1 VIEMKVKF
9 FRNDVII
16 EIIVKPQL
24 KRKLC
29 IVAMCIM
36 RISNCTR
43 HTQFDYV
50 YLMVNTFNV

>member
-1 VIEMKVKF
+1 MKVNF
-9 FRNDVII
+9 FRNNGII

-43 HTQFDYV
+43 HTQFNYV
-50 YLMVNTFNV
+50 YLMVSTFSL

>member
-1 VIEMKVKF
+1 MKVKF